1 MTQAAT
7 PDPDASGWDGPLA
20 GVRIVDLTR
29 ILSGPFATQIM
40 GDLGAEIIKVERP
53 GGGDETRSFP
63 PFIGGESH
71 YFVSVNRGKKSLALD
86 LASSRG
92 RDILIELVRSA
103 DVLIE
108 NFRPGVMERLGLSYA
123 ALAEANPR
131 LIYCAISGFGQDGP
145 LRDAPAFD
153 IVAQALTGVLSLNG
167 ESGGM
172 PTKLGIPL
180 GDMAGGLFGTI
191 AILAALNERAATGK
205 GRQID
210 ISMYDALIG
219 MLGYYA
225 QLAFVTG
232 EDPQR
237 TGSGH
242 PNIVP
247 YGVFP
252 AADGSMV
259 IACLTQIFWVKLCAG
274 LGIEAMAK
282 DPRFETMTGRVANRD
297 LIDAAVSEKTR
308 SFTVEELTLIL
319 RDADIPS
326 APIMGVTA
334 ALAHPQTIARE
345 MVVETDHASAGRINM
360 TGRPIKFPGSRQPP
374 LAPPPRIGA
383 QGPAILRDLL
393 GLSDAEIADLADA
406 GIIETSQPVL
416 QESI

>member
-1 MTQAAT
+1 MSAASNAQ
-7 PDPDASGWDGPLA
+7 PSWNGPLA

-40 GDLGAEIIKVERP
+40 SDLGAEIIKVERP
-53 GGGDETRSFP
+53 GVGDETRSFP

-71 YFVSVNRGKKSLALD
+71 YFVSINRGKKSIALD
-86 LASSRG
+86 LAHVRG
-92 RDILIELVRSA
+92 REILIDLVRSA

-123 ALAEANPR
+123 VLAETNPR
-131 LIYCAISGFGQDGP
+131 LVYCAISGFGQDGP

-167 ESGGM
+167 EPGGV

-191 AILAALNERAATGK
+191 AILAALNERATTGR

-232 EDPQR
+232 EDPVR

-252 AADGSMV
+252 ASDGSMV

-274 LGIEAMAK
+274 LGIGEMAR
-282 DPRFETMTGRVANRD
+282 DSRFKTMAGRVAHRD
-297 LIDAAVSEKTR
+297 IIDAAVSEKT
-308 SFTVEELTLIL
+308 SGFTVEELSRIL
-319 RDADIPS
+319 READIPS

-334 ALAHPQTIARE
+334 ALAHPQTVARE
-345 MVVETDHASAGRINM
+345 MVVETDHASAGRISM
-360 TGRPIKFPGSRQPP
+360 TGRPIKFPGSLQPP
-374 LAPPPRIGA
+374 LEPPPRIGE

-393 GLSDAEIADLADA
+393 GLTDAEIAELAGA
-406 GIIETSQPVL
+406 GVIETSQPVL
-416 QESI
+416 QESL